1 MGSWKRC
8 AAALVL
14 VLSAAR
20 PAVADDAAAPGA
32 RMFDK
37 LDPGHAGQ
45 VTLQAFLDHRS
56 HRFLS
61 LDADGDGR
69 VTRAEFA
76 AAHPGADPAHVA
88 AAFDRF
94 DRDRDGAITR
104 AEWDAG
110 ETARFERIDANGDG
124 VVTREEFLR
133 DRAQVASH

>member
-1 MGSWKRC
+1 MGPWKRYTP
-8 AAALVL
+8 ALVL

-20 PAVADDAAAPGA
+20 SSADDAVPGA

-45 VTLQAFLDHRS
+45 VTLRAFLEHRS
-56 HRFLS
+56 NRFRS

-76 AAHPGADPAHVA
+76 AAHAGADPAHWA
-88 AAFDRF
+88 ASFDRF
-94 DRDRDGAITR
+94 DRDHDGVITR

-133 DRAQVASH
+133 DRAQTRIQ

>member
-1 MGSWKRC
+1 MWKRC
-8 AAALVL
+8 APALVL
-14 VLSAAR
+14 ALAASR
-20 PAVADDAAAPGA
+20 LALADDAVPGA

-37 LDPGHAGQ
+37 LDPGHSGQ
-45 VTLQAFLDHRS
+45 VTLLAFLEHRS

-69 VTRAEFA
+69 VTRAEHA

-88 AAFDRF
+88 ATFDRF
-94 DRDRDGAITR
+94 DRNHDGAITR

-110 ETARFERIDANGDG
+110 ETARFERIDANRDG